1 MPCWIPFR
9 NPETARAR
17 IPHGSWLPPLKST
30 FSSAGSWASRQNRRS
45 FPRRRVISLT
55 FWRSLTQ
62 RPTRAGPF
70 GSTRMSI
77 WVGIGRRIKAK
88 VGAFIEVLF
97 ISPPSQSTPLVT
109 LKTAAD
115 NASKTPP
122 CTDLPPRRLER
133 KTAWYRRKGVCRN
146 TICNMAS
153 TRRHFLQ
160 ASGAASLG
168 LGTDAIERVV
178 AQMKL
183 PENVRIN
190 LRGMVQ
196 GMRASFRSFA
206 LGLSLSVVL
215 LYLILVAQFR
225 SFKDPFLIM

>member
-1 MPCWIPFR
+1 MPSRIPFR

-115 NASKTPP
+115 NASKLLLARIFLH
-122 CTDLPPRRLER
+122 DDSNARLPGTGGRAPLGKSLER
-133 KTAWYRRKGVCRN
+133 LGAVRRYPAIVN
-146 TICNMAS
+146 ALS
-153 TRRHFLQ
+153 RR
-160 ASGAASLG
+160 
-168 LGTDAIERVV
+168 
-178 AQMKL
+178 
-183 PENVRIN
+183 
-190 LRGMVQ
+190 
-196 GMRASFRSFA
+196 
-206 LGLSLSVVL
+206 
-215 LYLILVAQFR
+215 
-225 SFKDPFLIM
+225 